1 MRQPKVI
8 IFLDMVG
15 VSWVGLEKLYCGGGQ
30 GRMYLRDILDLGV
43 LCTETENSLENM
55 IMSCSRLM
63 DNILLK
69 IIHIKTRIDKV

>member
-1 MRQPKVI
+1 M
-8 IFLDMVG
+8 
-15 VSWVGLEKLYCGGGQ
+15 EE
-30 GRMYLRDILDLGV
+30 V